1 VFTEGSRDGQIR
13 GSEGFEAHIL
23 NLDGSV
29 VVVLTGE
36 IDMAV
41 AYQFR
46 AVLEEA
52 VTASSSVIHDCAQST
67 FIDSSGLRELVIA
80 SNASAGRGSLTL
92 RNVNTA
98 PMTTLTVSGLTD
110 ALAVEAAYPADGG

>member
-1 VFTEGSRDGQIR
+1 MR
-13 GSEGFEAHIL
+13 GSEGFEAHVL

-29 VVVLTGE
+29 VVALTGE

-80 SNASAGRGSLTL
+80 SNALAGRGSLTL

-98 PMTTLTVSGLTD
+98 PMTTLTVSRLTD